1 MTPPGPHRL
10 MAALDA
16 TWPPAE
22 FREAG
27 PWLLRRGAG
36 GGQRVS
42 AASTTDQ
49 EADLAPAE
57 AGMRGWGQ
65 TPLFRLT
72 PDQALLDARLAEAGY
87 AVKDPVTLY
96 AAPVASL
103 ANGRGEAVKVFR
115 VTSPLAMVDEIWLRG
130 GIGPG
135 RRAVM
140 TRPAGPR
147 MTLLARAG
155 DRPVG
160 VAFVAVARIDGG
172 DVAMIHAI
180 EIAPDHRRKGGGAL
194 LIRGAASFAAEH
206 GARWLALAVT
216 EANAPARALY
226 ERLGIAL
233 AGSYHY
239 RIASSRGRHPP

>member
-1 MTPPGPHRL
+1 
-10 MAALDA
+10 MAAIDA

-22 FREAG
+22 FRAVG
-27 PWLLRRGAG
+27 SWLLRRGAG

-72 PDQALLDARLAEAGY
+72 PDQALLDRRLDEAGY
-87 AVKDPVTLY
+87 AMKDPVALY

-103 ANGRGEAVKVFR
+103 ADGRDETVTVFR
-115 VTSPLAMVDEIWLRG
+115 VVSPLAMVDEIWLRG

-140 TRPAGPR
+140 TRAQGPL
-147 MTLLARAG
+147 MTLMARAG
-155 DRPVG
+155 DRAVG
-160 VAFVAVARIDGG
+160 AAFVAVDGN
-172 DVAMIHAI
+172 VAMIHAI
-180 EIAPDHRRKGGGAL
+180 EIAPEHRRKGGGAL

-206 GARWLALAVT
+206 GAKWLALAVT

-239 RIASSRGRHPP
+239 RIASN